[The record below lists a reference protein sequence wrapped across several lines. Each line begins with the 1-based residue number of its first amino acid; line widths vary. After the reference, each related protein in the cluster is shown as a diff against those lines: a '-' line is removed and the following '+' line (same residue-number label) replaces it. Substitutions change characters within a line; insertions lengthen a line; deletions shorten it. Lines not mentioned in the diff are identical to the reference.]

1 MKFITASESQGEEQT
16 LVWIRPSPFQTCLD
30 QVRVACAGRQGDR
43 QGAEE
48 WREER
53 GRQVFSR
60 WTVRGEWKDVVMG
73 REERK
78 MNGA

>member
-1 MKFITASESQGEEQT
+1 MGRGADTHIKKALT
-16 LVWIRPSPFQTCLD
+16 LPNRSGPGKG
-30 QVRVACAGRQGDR
+30 AHAGRQGNR
-43 QGAEE
+43 QGVEE

-53 GRQVFSR
+53 GRRVFSR

>member
-1 MKFITASESQGEEQT
+1 MQT
-16 LVWIRPSPFQTCLD
+16 PPRRRPSHFQTGPD
-30 QVRVACAGRQGDR
+30 HARVAHAGRQGNR
-43 QGAEE
+43 QGAED

-53 GRQVFSR
+53 GRRVFSR